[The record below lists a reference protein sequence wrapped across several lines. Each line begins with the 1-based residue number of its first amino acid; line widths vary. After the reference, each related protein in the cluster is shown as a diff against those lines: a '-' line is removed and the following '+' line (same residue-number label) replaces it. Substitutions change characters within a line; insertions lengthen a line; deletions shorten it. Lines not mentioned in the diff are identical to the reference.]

1 MTQAATRI
9 ELAVELRE
17 VLGKKVKRLRH
28 DGITPANIYG
38 RGIDSMAVQ
47 VPTRELAQTIRVA
60 GRNTLLQVHVHGER
74 RARPVFVHH
83 VQRDPI
89 KDYLLHVD
97 FYQVSLKEKIHI
109 DVPVVVVGEAPAVGV
124 YHGIL
129 LQNLNAVTVECLPT
143 DVPSQ
148 IEVDVSGLEEIDDAI
163 HVTDLDISPDVTLL
177 VDPEMVVAKVAP
189 PRIEEEVE
197 EEVAEEVE
205 EAVEGEEVEEAAE
218 EEEKPEEEAAEE

>member
-9 ELAVELRE
+9 ELAVVPRE
-17 VLGKKVKRLRH
+17 VLGKKVKRLRSE
-28 DGITPANIYG
+28 GITPANIYG

-47 VPTRELAQTIRVA
+47 VSTRELAQTIRVA

-74 RARPVFVHH
+74 KVRPVFVHH

-89 KDYLLHVD
+89 KDHLLHVD
-97 FYQVSLKEKIHI
+97 FYQVSLKDKIRI
-109 DVPVVVVGEAPAVGV
+109 DVPVVIVGEAPAVGV

-143 DVPSQ
+143 DVPPQ

-163 HVTDLDISPDVTLL
+163 HLKDLDIDPDVTLL

-189 PRIEEEVE
+189 PRIEEV

-205 EAVEGEEVEEAAE
+205 EEVAAEEVEEAEA